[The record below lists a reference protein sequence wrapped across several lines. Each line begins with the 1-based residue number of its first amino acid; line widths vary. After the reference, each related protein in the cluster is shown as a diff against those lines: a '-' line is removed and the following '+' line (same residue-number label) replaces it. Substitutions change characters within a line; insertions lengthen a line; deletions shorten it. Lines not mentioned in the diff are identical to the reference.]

1 MHKIIASL
9 LLALTAAALLSPQA
23 ASSRL
28 SADTVLLTTR
38 AVGASGVLEERD
50 DAARA
55 GDYFDLH
62 LQDGLLLSV
71 RLAALDAR
79 EAEID
84 AIVVRDGRTLAEPS
98 LRVARDATASLTLS
112 EPRLTLQFEVH

>member
-9 LLALTAAALLSPQA
+9 LLALAAAALLSPRA

-28 SADTVLLTTR
+28 GADTALLTTR
-38 AVGASGVLEERD
+38 AFGASGVLEERE
-50 DAARA
+50 DAASV

-79 EAEID
+79 EAQID
-84 AIVVRDGRTLAEPS
+84 TIVVRDGRTLAEPS
-98 LRVARDATASLTLS
+98 LRVARDDTASLTLT
-112 EPRLTLQFEVH
+112 EPQLTLQFEVH